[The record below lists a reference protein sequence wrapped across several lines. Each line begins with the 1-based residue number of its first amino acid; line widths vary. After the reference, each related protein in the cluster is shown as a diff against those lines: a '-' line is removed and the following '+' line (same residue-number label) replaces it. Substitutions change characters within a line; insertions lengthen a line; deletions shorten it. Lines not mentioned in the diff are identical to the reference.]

1 MPCAPL
7 IHDEVETRAL
17 SGTTPEDELRAWA
30 RSYVERVHKLKRD
43 VSIYVVGMLA
53 LTTVWAM
60 LEWQD
65 NGAFERFSGG
75 NNTGDWEPWIAYVAL
90 IWGFFVALDALKV
103 YFDRPATEAEVDRQL
118 KRLVSH

>member
-1 MPCAPL
+1 
-7 IHDEVETRAL
+7 
-17 SGTTPEDELRAWA
+17 
-30 RSYVERVHKLKRD
+30 
-43 VSIYVVGMLA
+43 MLA